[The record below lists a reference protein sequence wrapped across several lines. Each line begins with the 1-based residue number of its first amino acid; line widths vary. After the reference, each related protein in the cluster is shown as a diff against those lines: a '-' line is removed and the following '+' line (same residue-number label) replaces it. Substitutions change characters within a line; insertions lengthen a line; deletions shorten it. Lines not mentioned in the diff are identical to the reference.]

1 MKILKFY
8 TDTCMPCK
16 MVGKILE
23 SMDLAVDSINALQ
36 SVDLVDE
43 YNVCTTPTLVF
54 LGDDNKEFARTT
66 GPVTKKRIQEIL
78 DNNTLT

>member
-8 TDTCMPCK
+8 TETCMPCR
-16 MVGKILE
+16 MVGKLLE
-23 SMDLAVDSINALQ
+23 SMNLAVDSINALK

-54 LGDDNKEFARTT
+54 LNEDNKEVARTT
-66 GPVTKKRIQEIL
+66 GPVTKTQIQKIID
-78 DNNTLT
+78 DNK